1 MRISKKFA
9 SHFSRAAKKS
19 AEKANYSFRLQ
30 LPSLHVDISAA
41 FEILSMDGETMFD
54 AKMDEKTCVQ
64 WFFDRF
70 NLAQLREAK
79 FIIAA

>member
-9 SHFSRAAKKS
+9 RLFARAVQKS

-54 AKMDEKTCVQ
+54 AKMDEKVCIS
-64 WFFDRF
+64 WFFDHF
-70 NLAQLREAK
+70 NLSQLREAK